1 LDHPISR
8 FVIIAIAVV
17 FIRTFVIKWWWV
29 STKNK

>member
-17 FIRTFVIKWWWV
+17 FIRSFVIR
-29 STKNK
+29 N

>member
-17 FIRTFVIKWWWV
+17 FIRTFVIKW
-29 STKNK
+29 